1 MFKQIGKIFFKYD
14 LENPLIKPIIIDL
27 AKYNKNIKN
36 KYNTKTTKEK
46 NNNKNTKDNKD
57 MKK

>member
-27 AKYNKNIKN
+27 AKYNKNTNN
-36 KYNTKTTKEK
+36 KYNTQKTKET
-46 NNNKNTKDNKD
+46 NNNKKTKHNKD

>member
-14 LENPLIKPIIIDL
+14 LEKPLIKLIIIDL
-27 AKYNKNIKN
+27 AKYNRNTKN
-36 KYNTKTTKEK
+36 KYNTQTNKEI
-46 NNNKNTKDNKD
+46 NKNTKDNKY

>member
-36 KYNTKTTKEK
+36 KYNIQKTKEI
-46 NNNKNTKDNKD
+46 NNNKKTEDNKD